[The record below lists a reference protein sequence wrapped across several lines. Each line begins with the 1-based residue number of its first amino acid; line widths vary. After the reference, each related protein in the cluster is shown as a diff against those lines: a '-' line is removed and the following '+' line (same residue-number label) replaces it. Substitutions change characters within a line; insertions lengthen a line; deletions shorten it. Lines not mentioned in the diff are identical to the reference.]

1 MAGLTKQHFKEI
13 ARIININHINR
24 RNKCLSDADV
34 LEESLITMGLIEDFG
49 NYFKTQNPL
58 FDENRFKEA
67 CLK

>member
-13 ARIININHINR
+13 AKVLNESRSFPIEIRETNKPIKTNIDLLID
-24 RNKCLSDADV
+24 KLS
-34 LEESLITMGLIEDFG
+34 

-58 FDENRFKEA
+58 FNKNRFKEA